1 MSQYRDRIT
10 LNPNVMNG
18 KPTIRNMRFSV
29 ADVLALL
36 ASGMTIDEILSDY
49 PYLEREDILA
59 CLEYASAVANI
70 KSFTPMS

>member
-1 MSQYRDRIT
+1 
-10 LNPNVMNG
+10 MNG

-36 ASGMTIDEILSDY
+36 VSGMTIDEILSDY

-70 KSFTPMS
+70 NN